1 MSVLSQILSYGKEVL
16 LLTERV
22 DRLLE
27 DRKDLIAKLEDHERR
42 LVRIETVMEFA
53 ARQRRITRD

>member
-1 MSVLSQILSYGKEVL
+1 MNLLTQILSYGRDVL

-27 DRKDLIAKLEDHERR
+27 DRKSLLAKLEDHEQR
-42 LVRIETVMEFA
+42 LVRIETIMEFA
-53 ARQRRITRD
+53 ARRRRISRD

>member
-1 MSVLSQILSYGKEVL
+1 MNLLTHILSYGRDVL

-27 DRKDLIAKLEDHERR
+27 DRKSLLAKLEDHEQR
-42 LVRIETVMEFA
+42 LVRIETIMEFA
-53 ARQRRITRD
+53 ARRRRISRD